1 MSDELECRTDEP
13 QGLTVSIARRFLSGP
28 HSMLFLAAAA
38 VVGVVALLLTP
49 QEEEP
54 QIVVP
59 MADVFVAY
67 PGRSPAEVEEQVT
80 RPLERLLWQV
90 SGVEHVY
97 SISRRDQSMVTVRFF
112 VGEDREKSIVNL
124 RDQIDSH
131 RDIVPPGVT
140 GWLVKPVQ
148 IDDVPVVTLTFNSPH
163 RDAYEL
169 RRIAE
174 EAKSRLDSLDDL
186 SRSEIFGGLPR
197 EIAVEPDLESLA
209 SRGVCLA
216 DIQQALQ
223 GSEPGA
229 DAGEVLVNGSVL
241 TLRPRPPLDSADA
254 VRETAIR
261 SPAGRTVKIGDVAV
275 VRDGPQEPQNYHHI
289 GFGPAER
296 SGTLAGE
303 RRPVVTLAFAKK
315 KGTNAITVTR
325 KVVELA
331 QSLRGTVVPA
341 DVEMRVTRNY
351 GETAKDKVDD
361 LLYSMLFAILTVT
374 VVIGMTMGW
383 NESLV
388 VGLSVPVSFALALFV
403 NHLAGYS
410 VNRVTLFALILS
422 LGLVV
427 DDPIINV
434 DNIQRHIRMG
444 IHKPFAATLWAV
456 HEMIG
461 PVFMSALTVIVS
473 FLPMFYITG
482 MMGPY
487 MRPMAL
493 MVPVT
498 VAFSAVCAVTF
509 VPWLSYRLLKSR
521 AGTSSPEDV
530 TPAWIRRGYRAAL
543 EPFLHRRR
551 GWHLLYVVGAL
562 LVASAL
568 LVLFRA
574 VPLKMLPFDNK
585 NELLLV
591 ITLPEGTSLETTDR
605 TCQELETYLA
615 TVNEVRDFETY
626 TGINSPID
634 FNGLVR
640 HSGFRGQSNQA
651 EIRVNLAGKLQRQQ
665 QSHAITLRLRDA
677 LTAIAARRQAKLSLV
692 EVPPG
697 PPVLSTIVAEVVGG
711 PHTTYEQI
719 LTGAKQ
725 LEGMLATT
733 DAKHIV
739 QIDDMSETPHPRLTL
754 EIDREKAARHGL
766 SAADINQALQG
777 AMSGLPPGTLHDPHE
792 RDPLPVRIRLPFA
805 DRVQAQRLEQ
815 LWLRGSDG
823 KQVQVGELATVREEI
838 EAQPIYRKDLERTV
852 FVTAECAGR
861 APGELVLAMIGQ
873 LKRAP
878 LPNGVNVKWAG
889 EGEWQITVDVFRDLG
904 IAFGVALLGIYLL
917 LVLQTGGFAVPG
929 IMMLAIPL
937 TAIGI
942 LPGFAILNL
951 FANHPVAGYATPVF
965 FTATAMIGMIA
976 LGGIVIRNS
985 IVLIEF
991 IHAARKEGKPLC
1003 EALLDSGAVRLRPI
1017 FLTAIVAMLSA
1028 WPITLDPVFSGL
1040 AWALIFGLFA
1050 STAFTLLVIP
1060 TVYYLVYGKE
1070 NAEGPVTGVQGS
1082 GESDFP
1088 NPEPQPPNPEPSQL
1102 RP

>member
-1 MSDELECRTDEP
+1 MNDDRLLRTDEP
-13 QGLTVSIARRFLSGP
+13 GGWTVRVARLFLSGP
-28 HSMLFLAAAA
+28 HSILFLVAAA
-38 VVGVVALLLTP
+38 VVGGVALLITP

-59 MADVFVAY
+59 MADVFVDY

-90 SGVEHVY
+90 AGVEHVY
-97 SISRRDQSMVTVRFF
+97 SISRRDQSLVTVRFF
-112 VGEDREKSIVNL
+112 VGEDRERAIVNL

-131 RDIVPPGVT
+131 RDIVPPGVA
-140 GWLVKPVQ
+140 GWVVKPVQ
-148 IDDVPVVTLTFNSPH
+148 IDDVPVITLTFHSRQ

-174 EAKSRLDSLDDL
+174 EAKTRLEGLDDL

-197 EIAVEPDLESLA
+197 EIAVEPDLHALA
-209 SRGVCLA
+209 SRGVCLT
-216 DIQQALQ
+216 DLQQALQ
-223 GSEPGA
+223 GSEPGG
-229 DAGEVLVNGSVL
+229 DAGNALLHGNVLA
-241 TLRPRPPLDSADA
+241 LRPRPSLDSANA
-254 VRETAIR
+254 VRDTVVR
-261 SPAGRTVKIGDVAV
+261 SPDGRSVTVGDVAT
-275 VRDGPQEPQNYHHI
+275 VRDGPQEPRNYHHI
-289 GFGPAER
+289 GFGPANR
-296 SGTLAGE
+296 GGAAFTGE
-303 RRPVVTLAFAKK
+303 RRAAVTLAFAKK
-315 KGTNAITVTR
+315 KGTNAIAVTR
-325 KVVELA
+325 KVVEKA
-331 QSLRGTVVPA
+331 EALRGTVVPS
-341 DVEMRVTRNY
+341 DVEMRVTRNT

-361 LLYSMLFAILTVT
+361 LLYSMLFAILTVSA
-374 VVIGMTMGW
+374 VIGITMGW
-383 NESLV
+383 RESLV

-434 DNIQRHIRMG
+434 DNIQRHIRMRV
-444 IHKPFAATLWAV
+444 HKPFAATLWAV
-456 HEMIG
+456 HEMLG

-498 VAFSAVCAVTF
+498 VAFSAICAVTF
-509 VPWLSYRLLKSR
+509 VPWLTYRMLNGR
-521 AGTSSPEDV
+521 AGASNPENV

-543 EPFLHRRR
+543 EPFLQRRR
-551 GWHLLYVVGAL
+551 AWHLLAVVGAL

-591 ITLPEGTSLETTDR
+591 LNLPDGSALESTDR
-605 TCQELETYLA
+605 ACQELESYLA

-640 HSGFRGQSNQA
+640 HYGFRRLPHQA

-665 QSHAITLRLRDA
+665 QSHAIALRIRDE
-677 LTAIAARRQAKLSLV
+677 LTAIAARHRARLSIV
-692 EVPPG
+692 EMPPG
-697 PPVLSTIVAEVVGG
+697 PPVLSTLVAEVVGG
-711 PHTTYEQI
+711 THTPYEQV
-719 LTGAKQ
+719 LGGAKR
-725 LEGMLATT
+725 LESMLAAT

-739 QIDDMSETPHPRLTL
+739 QIDDLSETPHARLAV
-754 EIDREKAARHGL
+754 EIDREKASRHGL
-766 SAADINQALQG
+766 SSADINQALQG
-777 AMSGLPPGTLHDPHE
+777 ALGGLPPGSLHDPHE
-792 RDPLPVRIRLPFA
+792 RDPLAVRIRLPFA
-805 DRVQAQRLEQ
+805 DRVQAHQLEQ
-815 LWLRGSDG
+815 LWLRTRDG
-823 KQVQVGELATVREEI
+823 KQVQVGELARI
-838 EAQPIYRKDLERTV
+838 SEAPEPQPVYRKDLERTV

-861 APGELVLAMIGQ
+861 APGEVVLAMKRQ
-873 LKRAP
+873 LKQTP
-878 LPNGVNVKWAG
+878 LPDGVTVKWAG

-942 LPGFAILNL
+942 LPGFAVLNL
-951 FANHPVAGYATPVF
+951 FANHPVSGYPTPVF

-991 IHAARKEGKPLC
+991 IHAALREGKPLRD
-1003 EALLDSGAVRLRPI
+1003 ALLDSGAVRLRPI
-1017 FLTAIVAMLSA
+1017 FLTAITAMLGA

-1060 TVYYLVYGKE
+1060 TVYYLVYGRQKQTVAPVVVDTE
-1070 NAEGPVTGVQGS
+1070 SETPATKVHEGEPV
-1082 GESDFP
+1082 
-1088 NPEPQPPNPEPSQL
+1088 
-1102 RP
+1102 